1 MELDADVV
9 SLSLSSAGTE
19 LDKSY
24 VTLYKRATA
33 YLSMGRTGAAL
44 DDFDSILE
52 LNPSFAKV
60 RLDTPSGLGSSSAG
74 R

>member
-1 MELDADVV
+1 
-9 SLSLSSAGTE
+9 
-19 LDKSY
+19 
-24 VTLYKRATA
+24 
-33 YLSMGRTGAAL
+33 MGRTGAAL